1 MKTHYLWS
9 QLLFCLFLFASFD
22 VWTSCAFGILFF
34 VRSSL
39 QMLCSSQGSLLSSA
53 DAFCIDIIL
62 SVYLWLSCLCFGVPH
77 PENVF
82 SDEGHQVPPIFPYS
96 NFIASG
102 LSLELVISSTTN
114 ADNHSPHKENI
125 LGFLTTLGV
134 RNPEIGIFENWCARM
149 CWGCKKLH
157 LSGAPAL
164 KWLYVRLSLFWI
176 LRLACW
182 GQRS

>member
-22 VWTSCAFGILFF
+22 VWTSCAFRILFF

-82 SDEGHQVPPIFPYS
+82 SDEGHRVSPIFPHS

-102 LSLELVISSTTN
+102 LSLKLVISSTTN
-114 ADNHSPHKENI
+114 ADNHSPAHKKRT
-125 LGFLTTLGV
+125 F
-134 RNPEIGIFENWCARM
+134 
-149 CWGCKKLH
+149 
-157 LSGAPAL
+157 
-164 KWLYVRLSLFWI
+164 
-176 LRLACW
+176 
-182 GQRS
+182 